1 MDTIC
6 EQNKCTGCGMCTN
19 ICPEQAIKLK
29 EGLHGF
35 VFPIIDESLCINCG
49 LCEIKCPSNLEKQCR
64 STVQEV
70 YAAWNH
76 DKKVRKESSSGGIF
90 TLIAEKLLEEGGV
103 VAGVAWDEQFH
114 PHHVMC
120 DNVNDLEKLRGSKY
134 SQSNT
139 GDIYRIIK
147 HELSTGRKVLFSGT
161 PCQNAALKSY
171 LDKDYYNLFMV
182 DLVCHGVPS
191 NKILDDYFNL
201 FHKKINNVNLRYKD
215 PYWDYSFVKIDF
227 VDGTKY
233 QVRTIYDDYFNLF
246 NVGYSL
252 RESCHECRYTT
263 LHRESDITL
272 ADFWGYKAH
281 NFKSIN
287 YNKGTS
293 LIIINSR
300 KGQELINLVKKTI
313 YVEKSNIDTAIR
325 GNKCLKEPFK
335 IDEQKLA
342 EFWHDYENGM
352 TVKELNQKYTAGT
365 FTLPKHLVLRRN
377 INRFRWIIKR

>member
-171 LDKDYYNLFMV
+171 LGKDYYNLFMV

-191 NKILDDYFNL
+191 NKILDDYLIF
-201 FHKKINNVNLRYKD
+201 
-215 PYWDYSFVKIDF
+215 S
-227 VDGTKY
+227 TK
-233 QVRTIYDDYFNLF
+233 RLTM
-246 NVGYSL
+246 
-252 RESCHECRYTT
+252 
-263 LHRESDITL
+263 
-272 ADFWGYKAH
+272 
-281 NFKSIN
+281 
-287 YNKGTS
+287 
-293 LIIINSR
+293 LI
-300 KGQELINLVKKTI
+300 
-313 YVEKSNIDTAIR
+313 
-325 GNKCLKEPFK
+325 
-335 IDEQKLA
+335 
-342 EFWHDYENGM
+342 
-352 TVKELNQKYTAGT
+352 
-365 FTLPKHLVLRRN
+365 
-377 INRFRWIIKR
+377 

>member
-1 MDTIC
+1 
-6 EQNKCTGCGMCTN
+6 
-19 ICPEQAIKLK
+19 
-29 EGLHGF
+29 
-35 VFPIIDESLCINCG
+35 
-49 LCEIKCPSNLEKQCR
+49 
-64 STVQEV
+64 
-70 YAAWNH
+70 
-76 DKKVRKESSSGGIF
+76 
-90 TLIAEKLLEEGGV
+90 
-103 VAGVAWDEQFH
+103 
-114 PHHVMC
+114 MC

-139 GDIYRIIK
+139 GDIYRKIK
-147 HELSTGRKVLFSGT
+147 HELSVGRKVLFSGT

-171 LDKDYYNLFMV
+171 LVKDYYNLFLI

-191 NKILDDYFNL
+191 NKMLDDYFNL
-201 FHKKINNVNLRYKD
+201 FHKKIHNVRLRYKD
-215 PYWDYSFVKIDF
+215 PYWDYSFVRIDF

-252 RESCHECRYTT
+252 RDSCHECRYTT

-281 NFKSIN
+281 NFKTVN

-293 LIIINSR
+293 LIIVNSK
-300 KGQELINLVKKTI
+300 KGQEVVSLIKKAMYI
-313 YVEKSNIDTAIR
+313 EKSNIDTAVK

-335 IDEQKLA
+335 IDEQKLE
-342 EFWHDYENGM
+342 EFWYDYENGM
-352 TVKELNQKYTAGT
+352 TVKELNQKYAAGA

-377 INRFRWIIKR
+377 INKFRWIIKR